1 MKHRAR
7 IQTVKPLSILL
18 LVAILAALT
27 PLSFHTDSVTFAQT
41 ESSTGLDAPTLRVVS
56 ASATEVELSW
66 TEVTGADKYELR
78 TWWDG
83 SDGWQRIDGGGLTDT
98 SFTHERVTAGR
109 KYHYIIAAVDSDG
122 ERGGWS
128 EQVDVTVPHSSETL
142 AAPTLTATST
152 VTTTVELSWNV
163 VSGAVRYDLSVWW
176 EGLTDWRS
184 LDDGSL
190 TGTSYPHSGVTPG
203 TTYHY
208 IIRAVDAEGG
218 VSEWTRLEYQVS
230 EPGSDEQTFTPTSTP
245 PPLHTAT
252 STLTPTATTTATQ
265 LVTSTPTPTT
275 TATQLVTS
283 TPTQTP
289 QRQRQRSW

>member
-190 TGTSYPHSGVTPG
+190 TDTSYPHSGVTPG

-230 EPGSDEQTFTPTSTP
+230 EPGSDEQTFINPGPTSRR
-245 PPLHTAT
+245 LH
-252 STLTPTATTTATQ
+252 Q
-265 LVTSTPTPTT
+265 L
-275 TATQLVTS
+275 QLHRRCTRR
-283 TPTQTP
+283 
-289 QRQRQRSW
+289 RQH